1 MVSAVVLAAVG
12 LFGIIAHAVARRT
25 REIGIRIALGAD
37 PAALTRAILT
47 QSARLVVVGCAIGLV
62 TAYAAGSALTKI
74 VYGVSATDPV
84 SLAVSVVPLFATAL
98 PASAVPV
105 RRALR
110 VDPMD
115 TLRAE

>member
-62 TAYAAGSALTKI
+62 TAYAAGSAPTKI

>member
-62 TAYAAGSALTKI
+62 TAYAAGSAPPKI